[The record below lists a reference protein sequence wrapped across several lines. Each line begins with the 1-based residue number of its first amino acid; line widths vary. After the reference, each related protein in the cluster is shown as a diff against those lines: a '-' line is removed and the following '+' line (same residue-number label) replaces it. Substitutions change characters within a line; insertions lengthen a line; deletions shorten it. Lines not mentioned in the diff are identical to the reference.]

1 MELDDPF
8 GDDPNDFDDL
18 GMAEI
23 VFEDIYISLYK
34 RDGLESAEMLRDKVV
49 TRESKGDALK
59 TFHDNFGE

>member
-1 MELDDPF
+1 
-8 GDDPNDFDDL
+8 
-18 GMAEI
+18 
-23 VFEDIYISLYK
+23 LYK